1 MDNAQ
6 LIGLSRQV
14 ALRRQMDVVA
24 NNIANLDTTGFKAEK
39 VLFDEYLMPVAR
51 DMDFR
56 TPDQRL
62 SFTEDW
68 TTIHDMSSG
77 PVVETGNPLDVALGG
92 KGFLAVETPA
102 GERYTRSGSL
112 QIAAD
117 GTLVDLSGNA
127 VMGELGP
134 IRFDPSETD
143 IAIARDGTVTTSAG
157 GKGRL
162 RLVEFADDQAPR
174 REGGNLWSGAAP
186 VPATATTVT
195 QGAIEK
201 SNVSGVGEITLMIR
215 VQRAYEDIAAML
227 QRQDQMQQTA
237 IRQLGNPSA

>member
-14 ALRRQMDVVA
+14 ALQRQMDVVA

-51 DMDFR
+51 DMEFR

-68 TTIHDMSSG
+68 TTIHDMSNG

-92 KGFLAVETPA
+92 KGYLAVETPA
-102 GERYTRSGSL
+102 GERYTRTGSL
-112 QIAAD
+112 QIATD
-117 GTLVDLSGNA
+117 GTLVDLDGNA
-127 VMGELGP
+127 VLGELGP

-143 IAIARDGTVTTSAG
+143 ISISTDGTVTTSAG
-157 GKGRL
+157 SKGRL

-174 REGGNLWSGAAP
+174 REGDNLWSGADP
-186 VPATATTVT
+186 ITATSTTVT

-215 VQRAYEDIAAML
+215 VQRAYEAVASML
-227 QRQDQMQQTA
+227 ERQDQMQQSA
-237 IRQLGNPSA
+237 IRQLGNPNA